1 MKSSILI
8 LIFLPFVLFSQIQV
22 VDSFEDGTPGR
33 FNQHTTF
40 SGSTTGILSTIPTVD
55 NTTAIHGTHS
65 LRIVLTDDPGSSN
78 NWAVR
83 FLSGGGAPGNN
94 MPMNTTGWTGYW
106 LKTDRPWLRTA
117 ALLDAP
123 GTGEVGDTLNVIGDG
138 QWHLYEWNMA
148 DSNQWTGWVTGNGV
162 VNDVPTA
169 TYDAIW
175 FFAPDGSEETVVYL
189 DMVCFNADGN
199 VPVELA
205 HFSAVVDGKNVD
217 LRWITATELN
227 NKGFEIQRR
236 TKYSEYETIA
246 FIDGNGT
253 KTGATGYSYSDIV
266 NTTGQYFYRLRQ
278 VDFDGTFEFSNE
290 IMVDVTVIPG
300 EFMLAQNFPNPFNPS
315 TEITFSIDKTGFV
328 TLNVYNIL
336 GEKVA
341 ELVNGIKEAGVYSVN
356 FDAKDLT
363 TGTYI
368 YSLQS
373 ENQTISKKMVLIK

>member
-1 MKSSILI
+1 MKFSILI
-8 LIFLPFVLFSQIQV
+8 LIFLPFVIFSQVQV
-22 VDSFEDGTPGR
+22 VDSFEDGTAGH
-33 FNQHTTF
+33 FNLATTH
-40 SGSTTGILSTIPTVD
+40 SGSTVGILQTIPTVD
-55 NTTAIHGTHS
+55 NTTAIHGTQS
-65 LRIVLTDDPGSSN
+65 LRIVLLDDPNSTS

-83 FLSGGGAPGNN
+83 FLSGAGSPANN
-94 MPMNTTGWTGYW
+94 VPMNTTGWTGYW

-123 GTGEVGDTLNVIGDG
+123 GTAECGDTMNVIGDG
-138 QWHLYEWNMA
+138 QWHLYQWNMA
-148 DSNQWTGWVTGNGV
+148 DSNMWTGWVTGNGI

-175 FFAPDGSEETVVYL
+175 FFAPNGSDTTVIYL
-189 DMVCFNADGN
+189 DLVCFNANGN
-199 VPVELA
+199 VPVELT
-205 HFSAVVDGKNVD
+205 HFSAAVDGNLID

-236 TKYSEYETIA
+236 TKYSDYETISFVEGKGTTTNA
-246 FIDGNGT
+246 NGYT
-253 KTGATGYSYSDIV
+253 YSDKV
-266 NTTGQYFYRLRQ
+266 NSSGQYFYRLRQ
-278 VDFDGTFEFSNE
+278 IDFDGSYEYSNE

-315 TEITFSIDKTGFV
+315 TEITFSVDKTGYV
-328 TLNVYNIL
+328 SLNVYNIL
-336 GEKVA
+336 GQKVA
-341 ELVNGIKEAGVYSVN
+341 DLVNGITEAGIYSVT